1 VALSAERLAEWLS
14 AELSGLDLPAVQIDG
29 MHLTDEAML
38 VAAVGIDGEGRKH
51 PLGLVERATENA
63 AVVQALLDDLV
74 ARGLDPA
81 VPRLFIIDG

>member
-1 VALSAERLAEWLS
+1 LSADLL
-14 AELSGLDLPAVQIDG
+14 GLDLLAVKIDG
-29 MHLTDEAML
+29 MHITDEVML

-51 PLGLVERATENA
+51 PLGLVEGATENA